1 MNTVLTYYVSG
12 LVAATAVGV
21 ILTLLLLR
29 RVEEVLSFTSI
40 PIDPKRLATMIKLT
54 AIVVILVGGI
64 SRKFYGCNYK
74 YESLVDNP
82 TALNFKVMG
91 QIEGAL
97 YYLMIYLIIVFA
109 LYLTAYVL
117 KRAGSKKA

>member
-1 MNTVLTYYVSG
+1 MNTVLIYYVSG
-12 LVAATAVGV
+12 LIAATAVGV
-21 ILTLLLLR
+21 ILTLLVLR
-29 RVEEVLSFTSI
+29 NVEDVLSSVSI
-40 PIDPKRLATMIKLT
+40 PVNPKRLATMIKLT
-54 AIVVILVGGI
+54 AIAAVLVGGI
-64 SRKFYGCNYK
+64 SRKFYGCNYR
-74 YESLVDNP
+74 YESLVNNP

-109 LYLTAYVL
+109 LYLTAYIL

>member
-1 MNTVLTYYVSG
+1 MNTVLTYYVLG

-29 RVEEVLSFTSI
+29 NIEEVLSFTSI
-40 PIDPKRLATMIKLT
+40 PVNPKRLSTLIKLF
-54 AIVVILVGGI
+54 AIAAVLVGGI

-74 YESLVDNP
+74 YESLVGNP

-109 LYLTAYVL
+109 LYLTAYIL
-117 KRAGSKKA
+117 KRVGSKNV